1 MNQRAQ
7 VSLVEA
13 HSLREERRV
22 NAPFVLG
29 ATESSRPIDDDLA
42 LAQAQVTAIEQP
54 ACEDLSEEPFV
65 PGECCEQDE
74 RSDAGRHNP
83 VACSQWAVRRVDRA
97 QVDRSWWRSICLDGA
112 AHCGFCGNYETVR
125 R

>member
-83 VACSQWAVRRVDRA
+83 VECTLDFSAEWRDSGCDSCRHRRCAIV
-97 QVDRSWWRSICLDGA
+97 SIASYWNC
-112 AHCGFCGNYETVR
+112 YEK
-125 R
+125 